1 MFLPCIGVL
10 MTVKSGIENN
20 EVMTLHG
27 PPTVVS
33 KLEYMYLSLANCS
46 HFSDLFAHVVHK
58 MDLLKEKVQE

>member
-1 MFLPCIGVL
+1 

-33 KLEYMYLSLANCS
+33 KPEYMYLSLANCS
-46 HFSDLFAHVVHK
+46 HFSDSFAHVVHE
-58 MDLLKEKVQE
+58 MDLLKVQE